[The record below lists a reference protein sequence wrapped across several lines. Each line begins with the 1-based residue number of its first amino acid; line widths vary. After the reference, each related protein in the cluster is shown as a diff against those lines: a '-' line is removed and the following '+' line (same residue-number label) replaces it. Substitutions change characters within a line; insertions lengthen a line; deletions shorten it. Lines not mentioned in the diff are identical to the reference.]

1 MRLTTVKWIDSVA
14 GSILIVMIKP
24 AVFLLGKLLK
34 RDHGTQVRNHL
45 YFVKLLG
52 GGSLV
57 IALPAILGL
66 KRRYPKASCTL
77 ITTPSVQPFSDSLG
91 VFNRIIIIN
100 DRSFIRILFSG
111 VNAIIRCFKADT
123 IIDLEVYSKL
133 TTLFTTFTCARNRI
147 GFFLGNEFWRKN
159 LYTHLM
165 FYNRYAGSFV
175 FYDQIA
181 YLLDAEPI
189 SVAATSRHLKALIPG
204 STRNSN
210 RLRICI
216 SAGCSQ
222 LGRERMLTP
231 EQWRRLFS
239 ERPID
244 QRNTEV
250 IFLGGIDDRPL
261 STEIINRLSN
271 DFESVIFLNL
281 CGKMK
286 LIESLALLRSA
297 DEFWG
302 IDSALLH
309 YARLFGVASLS
320 LWGPTSPDTR
330 LKPFPGLKETIR
342 YQKIACSPCVHMAE
356 KPPCRGNNICIQ
368 ALFDPAVVRRK
379 NISDVI
385 GIH

>member
-1 MRLTTVKWIDSVA
+1 MRLTAVKWIDSVV
-14 GSILIVMIKP
+14 GSIFIVMIKP
-24 AVFLLGKLLK
+24 VVFLLGKLLN
-34 RDHGTQVRNHL
+34 RDHDTHVKDDL

-91 VFNRIIIIN
+91 VFDRIIIIN
-100 DRSFIRILFSG
+100 DRSFMRVLFSG
-111 VNAIIRCFKADT
+111 VNAIVQCFKADT
-123 IIDLEVYSKL
+123 MIDLEVYSKL

-147 GFFLGNEFWRKN
+147 GFFLGNEFRRKN
-159 LYTHLM
+159 LYTHLV

-181 YLLDAEPI
+181 YLLDAEPT
-189 SVAATSRHLKALIPG
+189 SVAATSCHLKAQIPDT
-204 STRNSN
+204 TRNSA
-210 RLRICI
+210 RWMICI
-216 SAGCSQ
+216 GAGCSQ

-231 EQWRRLFS
+231 EQWHRLFS

-244 QRNTEV
+244 HGNTEV

-261 STEIINRLSN
+261 STEIINRLSS
-271 DFESVIFLNL
+271 DFESVIFLNF

-286 LIESLALLRSA
+286 LTESLALLRSA

-320 LWGPTSPDTR
+320 LWGPTAPDTR

-342 YQKIACSPCVHMAE
+342 YQKIACSPYVHMAE
-356 KPPCRGNNICIQ
+356 NPPCRGNNICIQ
-368 ALFDPAVVRRK
+368 ALFDPAIARRK